1 MNEMIVVHA
10 AGAGPLAYSLL
21 VDGRS
26 VGADDF
32 LGIEE
37 GHAPEDPES
46 ILGHMVRFGAD
57 PAKARRFLIHFKA
70 DVEER
75 RRDGGLLLQSDAFG
89 SADRSG
95 EVGKAYFGVIGH
107 EGPGSLTVGPLRV
120 FCSLRCAAE
129 AGYGRAQPID
139 RRGSDGMVDVTDEC
153 FWCGAALWRNVR

>member
-1 MNEMIVVHA
+1 MSEMVVVYA
-10 AGAGPLAYSLL
+10 GGAGPRAFLL
-21 VDGRS
+21 RVDGRS

-37 GHAPEDPES
+37 GHAPEDPEI

-70 DVEER
+70 DMEER
-75 RRDGGLLLQSDAFG
+75 RLEGGLLSQSGAFG

-95 EVGKAYFGVIGH
+95 EAGKAYFGVIGH
-107 EGPGSLTVGPLRV
+107 EDPGSLKVGPLRV
-120 FCSLRCAAE
+120 FCNLRCAAE

-139 RRGSDGMVDVTDEC
+139 HRGNDGMVDVTDEC
-153 FWCGAALWRNVR
+153 FWCGASLWRNVR

>member
-1 MNEMIVVHA
+1 MIVVHA

-70 DVEER
+70 DMEER
-75 RRDGGLLLQSDAFG
+75 RLEGGLLPRSGAFG
-89 SADRSG
+89 SADHSG
-95 EVGKAYFGVIGH
+95 QVGKAYFGVTGH
-107 EGPGSLTVGPLRV
+107 EDPGSLKVGPLHV
-120 FCSLRCAAE
+120 LCNLRCAAE

-139 RRGSDGMVDVTDEC
+139 RRESDGMVDET
-153 FWCGAALWRNVR
+153 VRPPS